1 MSKHYEAL
9 FFADTCCPKASSSC
23 FPQTHALHR
32 HSFSQLIFPTQAFPF
47 RTYLFPQARAFRNH
61 LYSESNCLQQAPA
74 FGRHLLSE
82 ATCFPQA
89 PAFSKY
95 LLSTNSCFAQAA
107 AVRRNLLSNSRKLLL
122 SAGSSCFPHAPVSVK
137 TRSTQTP
144 LLSKHVFFTQTPATS
159 KPKAPAFCQS
169 LPSDCKSLPSEC
181 TSFPQAPAFRTY
193 LLSANTCLP
202 KAPAF

>member
-47 RTYLFPQARAFRNH
+47 RTYLFPQARAFRKH
-61 LYSESNCLQQAPA
+61 LLSESSCLQQAPA

-89 PAFSKY
+89 PALSKY

-107 AVRRNLLSNSRKLLL
+107 AVRRNLLSKSRKLLL
-122 SAGSSCFPHAPVSVK
+122 SAGSSCFPQAPVSLN
-137 TRSTQTP
+137 TCFAQT
-144 LLSKHVFFTQTPATS
+144 LFLSKYFYFTPAPATS
-159 KPKAPAFCQS
+159 KPKAPAFCKF
-169 LPSDCKSLPSEC
+169 LASEC